1 MNRDTFLQSL
11 FSMYPNTF
19 TEKNLQTWHKAYCIV
34 FGNKKIDFD
43 KMFELY
49 VTNYQN
55 TNTPPA
61 PAWFKEHLNE
71 CIIKPDKCAALR
83 NIENMKNEECI
94 PMPESFK
101 EKMRAL
107 IAKATIPQQ

>member
-1 MNRDTFLQSL
+1 MNRDSFLQSL

-34 FGNKKIDFD
+34 FGNRKIDYD
-43 KMFELY
+43 KLFEVY
-49 VTNYQN
+49 IVNYQN

-61 PAWFKEHLNE
+61 PAWFKEHLSE
-71 CIIKPDKCAALR
+71 CLIKPDKCAALR
-83 NIENMKNEECI
+83 NIENIKNDKECV

-101 EKMRAL
+101 KSLKLLMGKTAL
-107 IAKATIPQQ
+107 Q

>member
-1 MNRDTFLQSL
+1 MNRDSFLQNL

-34 FGNKKIDFD
+34 FGNRKIDYD
-43 KMFELY
+43 KLFEVY

-61 PAWFKEHLNE
+61 PAWFKEHLKE
-71 CIIKPDKCAALR
+71 CVIKSDKCAAL
-83 NIENMKNEECI
+83 IEIEKMQENAV
-94 PMPESFK
+94 PMPEDFK
-101 EKMRAL
+101 EKLKFLM
-107 IAKATIPQQ
+107 AKTSFPQ